1 MVGGEAV
8 RIAVIGVGPRGL
20 SVLERVVSH
29 ARASGPPIELLL
41 IEPGELGV
49 GIHSASQPDF
59 LLLNTIASQLT
70 IFSDEQMTPGKPVT
84 PGPSLF
90 DWCRSRN
97 LDVRFDDF
105 LPRRLLGE
113 YLTWAAGVLLAEA
126 PDRLTVRRL
135 RTYATDVRQAGSQA
149 LVTLADGSEEI
160 ADLAVVTT
168 GHGLATAGRMQL
180 NGLASIPYPLPHVA
194 DIQAGQTVAV
204 LGSGLTAMD
213 VVAMLT
219 VGRGGRFEHGRYLPS
234 GSEPRIVLT
243 NRSGQLPCARPA
255 TRADR
260 RPAPARYFTPEAVH
274 ALRAQSPDG
283 RLDFRSQVEPLIVRE
298 VHTRMAGA
306 SAAERAMVAEV
317 LQPANRRW
325 RSYQDFCDHQVDRAQ
340 ADLVQAERGL
350 GDSLVKEGLECL
362 RDHRQALCAALDP
375 PGLTA
380 ESHEYF
386 MKVYVPLVNRAV
398 IGPQKERI
406 REVLMLLQAGIVT
419 LGPGPRPA
427 LTPESSGW
435 QLRSTGLDE
444 PAEQAV
450 DVVINANL
458 TWPVT
463 DPGLDPIGSSLR
475 RWVAP
480 GPGGTRA
487 LGLDRY
493 GYAIPQQQN
502 GGRRTVAV
510 FGPPAEGASYYN
522 HYVPSPGVWS
532 RILTDLDQVLEPTLA
547 DSGRAA
553 GSSLRLMSEPTADTG
568 LLIEPATVSSG
579 RSP

>member
-1 MVGGEAV
+1 MVGGGAV

-29 ARASGPPIELLL
+29 ARTSGPPIELLL

-84 PGPSLF
+84 AGPSLF
-90 DWCRSRN
+90 EWCRLRN
-97 LDVRFDDF
+97 AAVRFDDF

-126 PDRLTVRRL
+126 PDRLTVHRL
-135 RTYATDVRQAGSQA
+135 RTYATDVRQAGGRA
-149 LVTLADGSEEI
+149 VVTLADGREEV

-168 GHGLATAGRMQL
+168 GHGLASAARMRL
-180 NGLASIPYPLPHVA
+180 NGAAGIPYPLPHVA
-194 DIQAGQTVAV
+194 DIRAGQTVAV

-219 VGRGGRFEHGRYLPS
+219 VGRGGRFRQGRYLPS
-234 GSEPRIVLT
+234 GNEPRIVLT

-274 ALRAQSPDG
+274 ALRAQAPDG

-298 VHTRMAGA
+298 VYTRMAGA
-306 SAAERAMVAEV
+306 SPAERAMVAEV
-317 LQPANRRW
+317 LQPAGRRW
-325 RSYQDFCDHQVDRAQ
+325 QSYQDFCDHQLDRAR
-340 ADLVQAERGL
+340 ADLVEAERGL

-362 RDHRQALCAALDP
+362 RDHRRALCAALDP

-406 REVLMLLQAGIVT
+406 REVLALRQAGIVS
-419 LGPGPRPA
+419 LGPGPRPL

-435 QLRSTGLDE
+435 RLRSTGLEE
-444 PAEQAV
+444 PSEQAV

-458 TWPVT
+458 SWPVI
-463 DPGLDPIGSSLR
+463 DPDLDPISNALR

-480 GPGGTRA
+480 GPGGARC

-493 GYAIPQQQN
+493 GYAIAQRQ
-502 GGRRTVAV
+502 GGERRTVAV

-532 RILTDLDQVLEPTLA
+532 RILTDLDQVLEPVLA
-547 DSGRAA
+547 DSERTA
-553 GSSLRLMSEPTADTG
+553 GSSVRLVSQPAIESG
-568 LLIEPATVSSG
+568 LLIEPVTASSG